1 MNILQTFLELE
12 ESSET
17 TYELFSFTWISAQ
30 TNTQMQPGSR
40 STFIKKKKKRN
51 TEDSKEKQKEKQMRN
66 KLYLVK

>member
-40 STFIKKKKKRN
+40 SIFIKKKKMKYRGFQGKTKRKTN
-51 TEDSKEKQKEKQMRN
+51 EE
-66 KLYLVK
+66 